1 MRDDSQK
8 EHEHDTKSRP
18 GHRLRSEH
26 RERLCRLGFAD
37 AEEMLAKARIV
48 AQIGRIIQAWKLT
61 QVQAAEL
68 LGIDQPKVPALLRG
82 HFKGYSQER
91 LIGFL
96 TRLGMD
102 VEIVVRTRR
111 GRRQT
116 GGTVS
121 VVIA

>member
-48 AQIGRIIQAWKLT
+48 AQIGRIIQAWKPVSYTHLDVYKR
-61 QVQAAEL
+61 Q
-68 LGIDQPKVPALLRG
+68 ILR
-82 HFKGYSQER
+82 
-91 LIGFL
+91 
-96 TRLGMD
+96 T
-102 VEIVVRTRR
+102 
-111 GRRQT
+111 
-116 GGTVS
+116 
-121 VVIA
+121 